1 MMFSLTSS
9 KTFSD
14 KNNKNNKMVHWYN
27 KISKSAHNGG
37 NI

>member
-1 MMFSLTSS
+1 MFS
-9 KTFSD
+9 KTWND
-14 KNNKNNKMVHWYN
+14 KNNKNTKMVN